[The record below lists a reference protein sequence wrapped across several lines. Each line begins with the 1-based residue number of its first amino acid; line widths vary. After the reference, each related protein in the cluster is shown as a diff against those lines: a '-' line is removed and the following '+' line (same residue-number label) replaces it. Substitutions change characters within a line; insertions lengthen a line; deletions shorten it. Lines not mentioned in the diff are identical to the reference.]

1 MKQEI
6 NCNVEKCRYNNKEK
20 NMCELQAILVSP
32 VQGTNTKKADDSMC
46 ASFEHEQ
53 KLNLCQR

>member
-6 NCNVEKCRYNNKEK
+6 NCNVENCRYNNKEK
-20 NMCELQAILVSP
+20 SMCELQAILVSP

-46 ASFEHEQ
+46 ASFENEQ
-53 KLNLCQR
+53 KS